1 MGTVP
6 VTGNERIDPFVA
18 GAQFI
23 FTGRVVKPVGSTV
36 SALAGRADVGVVKI
50 EAVFRGPATLGPLK
64 GKLLTVRFA
73 EGKPSKVGTRALF
86 YAGSWIYAEGVAV
99 VERSRSAPPKDDK
112 EMLARV
118 AAAEL
123 RLHDDKLLSRLRLA
137 TIVLSGLVEET
148 EVYERT
154 EGGRR
159 SEHDPVWW
167 RAWVVVEHADK
178 GRLREPRLAIY
189 FPSSLDEY
197 WIDVPKLHPGQ
208 RGTFILHRTATGK
221 SARFAPP
228 GLAILD
234 ALDYQPQVQT
244 ERVRSLLKLGSVQE

>member
-1 MGTVP
+1 MAS
-6 VTGNERIDPFVA
+6 FS
-18 GAQFI
+18 GAAALA
-23 FTGRVVKPVGSTV
+23 PE
-36 SALAGRADVGVVKI
+36 SALQL
-50 EAVFRGPATLGPLK
+50 P
-64 GKLLTVRFA
+64 LTVRFA
-73 EGKPSKVGTRALF
+73 EGKPSKAGARALF
-86 YAGSWIYAEGVAV
+86 YAGSWLYAEGIAV
-99 VERSRSAPPKDDK
+99 VERSRSAAPKDDK

-123 RLHDDKLLSRLRLA
+123 RLHDDELLNRLRLA
-137 TIVLSGLVEET
+137 TLVLSGLVEET

-167 RAWVVVEHADK
+167 RARVVVEHADK
-178 GRLREPRLAIY
+178 GKLREPRLAIY

-228 GLAILD
+228 GPAILD

-244 ERVRSLLKLGSVQE
+244 ERVRSLLKLGSLQE